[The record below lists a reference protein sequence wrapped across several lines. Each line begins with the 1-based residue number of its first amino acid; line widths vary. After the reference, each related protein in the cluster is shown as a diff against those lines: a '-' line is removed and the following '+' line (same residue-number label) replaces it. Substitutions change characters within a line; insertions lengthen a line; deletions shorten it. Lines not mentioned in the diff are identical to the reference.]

1 MIYRSTKLQGVRC
14 FVIMFLG
21 ILLFGAGSMINQP
34 VTVNFNSHEFVLK
47 GKFYPTEGKGPF
59 PTVLLV
65 QGFPGNEEDVLGLG
79 QRISA
84 SGMNAFTFNFRGTH
98 ESEGEFALEG
108 SVEDIRVAFEYLHK
122 EEIVGKFK
130 IDTSNIVLCGYSFG
144 GGMSLICAANHPEIK
159 RIVSIAGTDHG
170 EFIREY
176 LRNESMA
183 KIINESFDEMKA
195 PEGPVRFEGRA
206 ALQKLADSVGFYDL
220 RLSAPKLAGREI
232 LLIGG
237 WDDMNVTIDNHL
249 LPLYR
254 ALKEENGRNVEFV
267 VYQSDHSFS
276 NVREKLAEDII
287 GWVMKGVK

>member
-1 MIYRSTKLQGVRC
+1 VIYRSTKLQGCRC
-14 FVIMFLG
+14 FSIMFSG
-21 ILLFGAGSMINQP
+21 ILLFGAETMNNEPIG
-34 VTVNFNSHEFVLK
+34 VNFNSHGYVLK
-47 GKFYPTEGKGPF
+47 GKFFAAEGECPF

-98 ESEGEFALEG
+98 ASEGEFTLEG
-108 SVEDIRVAFEYLHK
+108 SVEDIGIAFEYLHK

-130 IDTSNIVLCGYSFG
+130 IDTSSIVLCGYSFG
-144 GGMSLICAANHPEIK
+144 GGMSLTFAANHPEVS
-159 RIVSIAGTDHG
+159 RIISIAGTDHG
-170 EFIREY
+170 EFVREY
-176 LRNESMA
+176 LGNESMA
-183 KIINESFDEMKA
+183 KILNESFDEMKS
-195 PEGPVRFEGRA
+195 PEGPVRFEGRG
-206 ALQKLADSVGFYDL
+206 ALQKLVDSADLYDL

-254 ALKEENGRNVEFV
+254 ALKNENGRNVEFL
-267 VYQSDHSFS
+267 VYQTDHSFS
-276 NVREKLAEDII
+276 NVREKLAEDIV
-287 GWVMKGVK
+287 GWIIKGLK